1 MTERIVEAAAKSVE
15 VLLADGT
22 GASALRDGQLLW
34 SLSHLW
40 DQPRYRRLAKQVA
53 EGCEHDETEVR
64 GSLALAEG
72 LAACGYWA
80 RARMLVLQSLARCD
94 SADYIGESPEG
105 QPMPKGVRCLDDW
118 AQVLSACTRLLHV
131 RADRELQIA
140 AARAVAAILNYH
152 YHPDLGGLLFA
163 VRGDFFRFAEYW
175 GTCVYSEAAL
185 AALTAILDEAGRRGE
200 THLRALVG
208 RYLRQHVE
216 AAWDPTEGGIRR
228 EYSVGVWSTEKP
240 GAVQAAAV
248 GALAT
253 LHRYQGGDWEAAWLE
268 RVRDYRRNCPAD
280 PLAELRCLVRCTREP
295 DEKLDIV
302 IGN

>member
-1 MTERIVEAAAKSVE
+1 MKKQIAEVAAKSVE
-15 VLLADGT
+15 VLLADNAGT
-22 GASALRDGQLLW
+22 SALRDGQLLW

-40 DQPRYRRLAKQVA
+40 DQPRYRRQAEQVA
-53 EGCEHDETEVR
+53 EGSERAEAAVR

-72 LAACGYWA
+72 LAACGYWE
-80 RARMLVLQSLARCD
+80 RARTLVLQSLARCD
-94 SADYIGESPEG
+94 AADYVGESPEG
-105 QPMPKGVRCLDDW
+105 QPMPKGARCLDDW
-118 AQVLSACTRLLHV
+118 AQVLSVCTRLLHV

-163 VRGDFFRFAEYW
+163 VRGDFFHFDEYW

-185 AALTAILDEAGRRGE
+185 AVLTAMLDEAGRRGE
-200 THLRALVG
+200 THLCALAG

-216 AAWDPTEGGIRR
+216 AAWDPIEGGIRR
-228 EYSVGVWSTEKP
+228 EYSADVWSAEKP

-253 LHRYQGGDWEAAWLE
+253 LHRYQGGDWEAEWLE
-268 RVRDYRRNCPAD
+268 RVRDYQRDCPTD
-280 PLAELRCLVRCTREP
+280 PLTELRRLVRCTREP
-295 DEKLDIV
+295 DKKLDIV
-302 IGN
+302 N

>member
-1 MTERIVEAAAKSVE
+1 M
-15 VLLADGT
+15 
-22 GASALRDGQLLW
+22 
-34 SLSHLW
+34 
-40 DQPRYRRLAKQVA
+40 
-53 EGCEHDETEVR
+53 
-64 GSLALAEG
+64 
-72 LAACGYWA
+72 
-80 RARMLVLQSLARCD
+80 
-94 SADYIGESPEG
+94 
-105 QPMPKGVRCLDDW
+105 
-118 AQVLSACTRLLHV
+118 LSACTRLLHD

-163 VRGDFFRFAEYW
+163 VRGDFFRFDEYW

-185 AALTAILDEAGRRGE
+185 AALTAMLDEAGRRGE
-200 THLRALVG
+200 TQFSDLAG

-228 EYSVGVWSTEKP
+228 EYSLGVWSAEKP

-253 LHRYQGGDWEAAWLE
+253 LHRYQGGYWEAEWLD
-268 RVRDYRRNCPAD
+268 RVRDYRRKCPAG

-295 DEKLDIV
+295 KKNLTL
-302 IGN
+302 

>member
-15 VLLADGT
+15 VLLANGT
-22 GASALRDGQLLW
+22 SASALRDGQLLW

-40 DQPRYRRLAKQVA
+40 DQPRYRRLAEQVA
-53 EGCEHDETEVR
+53 EGCEYDETAVR

-72 LAACGYWA
+72 LAACGYWE
-80 RARMLVLQSLARCD
+80 RARTLVLQSLARCD
-94 SADYIGESPEG
+94 AADYIGESPEG
-105 QPMPKGVRCLDDW
+105 QPMPKGARCLDDW
-118 AQVLSACTRLLHV
+118 AQVLSVCTCLLYD

-163 VRGDFFRFAEYW
+163 VRGDFFRFDEYW

-185 AALTAILDEAGRRGE
+185 AALTAMLDEAGRRGE
-200 THLRALVG
+200 TQLSALAG
-208 RYLRQHVE
+208 CYLGQHVE
-216 AAWDPTEGGIRR
+216 AAWNPATGGIRR
-228 EYSVGVWSTEKP
+228 EYSLGVWSDERP
-240 GAVQAAAV
+240 RAVQAAAV

-253 LHRYQGGDWEAAWLE
+253 LHRYQGGDWEAEWLE

-280 PLAELRCLVRCTREP
+280 PLAELRCLVRCT
-295 DEKLDIV
+295 
-302 IGN
+302 